1 MDKIITRNDIIYGII
16 PIPKNVL
23 TVIHTPIFQRLSRI
37 LQLGSLNKIW
47 YSANHT
53 RLEHSIGCMHLAN
66 IYSDFLNFDEVT
78 KTSFI
83 LASLLHDIGHGPFSH
98 IFENS
103 LTDNDL
109 LEKYGNHDKWR
120 YTLLLKNP
128 DLYNS
133 IKKYSNNIMDI
144 WSGKTQNPYLKI
156 CHTLLSGIAGVDRM
170 DYIIRDSYY
179 LLPHKN
185 LHYSCIQNII
195 YNTKIDTIKGLVI
208 YSEKGEKYI
217 NYLLDNRY
225 FLYKEIY
232 SHWKSHA
239 ADYLIQLSF
248 KNGME
253 EKFKKFIDP
262 IKFEEFDDDYIRRC
276 SWHKKKYSKYLKQYQ
291 RNQLPKL
298 KKSGKH
304 NFIFKKSG
312 KNIASKNIKKFKN
325 NKLSNIIL
333 QQNKNIFIKR
343 LFE

>member
-1 MDKIITRNDIIYGII
+1 MNKIITRNDTVYGII
-16 PIPKNVL
+16 PIPNYAL
-23 TVIHTPIFQRLSRI
+23 DVIHTPIFQRLSRI

-66 IYSDFLNFDEVT
+66 IYSDFLKFGDT
-78 KTSFI
+78 IKKSFI

-103 LTDNDL
+103 LTDKTL
-109 LEKYGNHDKWR
+109 LEKYKNHDEWR
-120 YTLLLKNP
+120 FTLLFKNP
-128 DLYNS
+128 ELYEA
-133 IKKYSNNIMDI
+133 IKESADNIALI
-144 WSGKTQNPYLKI
+144 WSGKTNDPYLKI
-156 CHTLLSGIAGVDRM
+156 CHTLLAGIAGVDRM

-195 YNTKIDTIKGLVI
+195 YNTIIDPIKGLVI
-208 YSEKGEKYI
+208 YTEKGEKYI

-248 KNGME
+248 INGME
-253 EKFKKFIDP
+253 STFKKFIDP
-262 IKFEEFDDDYIRRC
+262 IKFEQFDDDYIRRC
-276 SWHKKKYSKYLKQYQ
+276 SWYNKKYSKYLKKYQ

-298 KKSGKH
+298 IKSKKH

-312 KNIASKNIKKFKN
+312 KNIASNNIKKILN
-325 NKLSNIIL
+325 NKIINIKFN
-333 QQNKNIFIKR
+333 QHKNIYIKR